1 MNPVTRISP
10 ISDAEAGWLV
20 HPDTLT
26 DLGDQIAA
34 TARPATAGHGHARLT
49 RGCVAGRSPA
59 RRRLIIGLP
68 AAGALAVAGLIAAS
82 LGSPGQKVG
91 PVTVGPPRAQAAVM
105 SVTRHGGY
113 LDVIVTNPLTDARR
127 YREVFAKLG
136 LNITLTLVP
145 ASPSLVGT
153 LVYDSTPTTGPQ
165 ITPITAV
172 GKCWTG
178 GAGSVCPVGVKVPL
192 DFKGSAVLTFARP
205 ARPGELYETTAP
217 VTAPGEAM
225 HGMTFVGRTAA
236 AVIAMLAARHVTV
249 GDYWFQ
255 NARCEGVNRESMPGS
270 WYVTGANPWAP
281 GEVSLQVSKTW
292 PAPSCT
298 AAPIPGKP
306 APTPTPGKP
315 APSASPSPAG

>member
-1 MNPVTRISP
+1 MNLVTRISP
-10 ISDAEAGWLV
+10 ISDAAAGRLA

-34 TARPATAGHGHARLT
+34 TACPAATGHFRRRPAHRRLAR
-49 RGCVAGRSPA
+49 RSPA
-59 RRRLIIGLP
+59 RRRLLIGLP
-68 AAGALAVAGLIAAS
+68 IAGALAVAGLAAVS
-82 LGSPGQKVG
+82 LASPGQKVG
-91 PVTVGPPRAQAAVM
+91 PLTVGPPRAQAAVM
-105 SVTRHGGY
+105 SITRHGGY
-113 LDVIVTNPLTDARR
+113 LDVIVTNPLADARR

-153 LVYDSTPTTGPQ
+153 LVYYQTTGVQ

-178 GAGSVCPVGVKVPL
+178 GGGSVCPVGVRVPL
-192 DFKGSAVLTFARP
+192 DFKGTAVLTFGRA
-205 ARPGELYETTAP
+205 ARPGELYATTGP

-225 HGMTFVGRTAA
+225 HGMNFVGKTAA
-236 AVIAMLAARHVTV
+236 AVIVMLAARHVTV

-255 NARCEGVNRESMPGS
+255 NARCEGVNRKSLPGS

-292 PAPSCT
+292 PAPTC
-298 AAPIPGKP
+298 AATG
-306 APTPTPGKP
+306 TPVR
-315 APSASPSPAG
+315 SSPSPSPSPTG